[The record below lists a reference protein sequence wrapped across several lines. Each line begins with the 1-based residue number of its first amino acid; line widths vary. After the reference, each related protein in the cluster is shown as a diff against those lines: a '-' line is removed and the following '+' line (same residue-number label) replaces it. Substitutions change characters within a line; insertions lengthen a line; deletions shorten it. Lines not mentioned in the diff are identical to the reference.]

1 MLYNVVCGVL
11 CALGNRF
18 VFFLT
23 FRFFTFRFCKL
34 FVVERIKETF
44 CVCVCVFGGRWLE
57 FLFNHYSK
65 GFWGMIGLIFYASEK
80 LGLAVRR
87 CGFYAYQW

>member
-1 MLYNVVCGVL
+1 MDEEFLL
-11 CALGNRF
+11 CLLFILQTSF
-18 VFFLT
+18 VFLLFAV
-23 FRFFTFRFCKL
+23 FF
-34 FVVERIKETF
+34 V

-65 GFWGMIGLIFYASEK
+65 GFLGMIGLIFYASEK
-80 LGLAVRR
+80 LDLAVRR

>member
-1 MLYNVVCGVL
+1 ML

-44 CVCVCVFGGRWLE
+44 CVCVCVCVWGEVAGISVQSLFKRFFGDDWANILCIRE
-57 FLFNHYSK
+57 
-65 GFWGMIGLIFYASEK
+65 IGS
-80 LGLAVRR
+80 
-87 CGFYAYQW
+87 CS